1 MKQIKKLS
9 CLMMACLII
18 FCFEIQASAQET
30 DEVELESDEQWEY
43 VENDPADQNIAL
55 DAYVDGIYND
65 SNVANA
71 RSASLTGVIRLAS
84 SSQKLYASYTTTYPY
99 VATKV
104 GVKNIRLQYQ
114 NSLKVWTNAIKID
127 DRHVNNDSFYT
138 GYFTCN
144 GVFNRTYRLKVTHY
158 VVYNGK
164 TQTKTNVTENLKF

>member
-9 CLMMACLII
+9 CLMMACLIV
-18 FCFEIQASAQET
+18 FCFEIQVFAQEA

-43 VENDPADQNIAL
+43 VENDPADQNMVL

-65 SNVANA
+65 NPNA
-71 RSASLTGVIRLAS
+71 RTSLTGVIRLAS

-99 VATKV
+99 AATKI
-104 GVKNIRLQYQ
+104 GVKNVKLQYQ
-114 NSLKVWTNAIKID
+114 NSLKIWTNAVKID
-127 DRHVNNDSFYT
+127 DRHATNDTFYT

-144 GVFNRTYRLKVTHY
+144 GVFNRTYRLKATHY
-158 VVYNGK
+158 VVYKGK